1 MSAKS
6 AEEEKRPTWK
16 DRIIHMIA
24 SISVEPVMLL
34 DGLAYSNMVVLVENL
49 QIDKICHINLN
60 NSAEVCANVSQ
71 YPDVRKAQQQEV
83 SIFSMYNAII
93 MSIIPLFFILFMGA
107 WSDKYGRKVPLC
119 AAMLGH
125 TMYSAGYL
133 LNSWVWH
140 WPVEYLLIVGLL
152 ESLGGGAVSFL
163 TAANSYI
170 SDVTTE
176 ESRTSRVGLA
186 NSIWFLGGPIGTLLG
201 TYIYRAGGYQVL
213 FGTSLLMHITAALYI
228 IFLLPESHGPFA
240 DKKRLNKILVPKP
253 TLKLS
258 QSIIQVYGLS
268 RRKKNPLG
276 NTKSEVEKALDQ
288 ITIKKMIL
296 DFFNPQRFVDSF
308 RCTLRKREGNVRIY
322 ILMLI
327 LANLLRKIGRGAYMY
342 LFTRTVL
349 DWGPADYG
357 VWVTYK
363 NIVTT
368 LGSLVAVPVLSTGL
382 QVSDSVL
389 AMVGSLSSVLDYVLY
404 GLVSPS
410 AAFLIWLAPI
420 SAMLV
425 NSGAIAIRALLS
437 KFVASDEIGKVS
449 AVLGALDGVMPM
461 VSFSLYTAVYHSSVA
476 VFPGAQFFF
485 GAGVNSLMAL
495 IFVLI
500 IFMDHTKQYD
510 VETAVPPSPSGPV
523 VEKNLVIRKNSD
535 WLYDEDNNNK
545 MRIATILLSALNFSI
560 EVPLM
565 ERTLSQKS
573 NRQNKTAKT
582 MDVIEEGS
590 REGSEERDV
599 HETAVAQVVCTE
611 KEKSRPKIGWPIPI
625 NGKEVVKREKSDE
638 GISEDM
644 TDEHDIDYNEKNSSN
659 GKDNRAFIRDDSD

>member
-1 MSAKS
+1 MSTRS
-6 AEEEKRPTWK
+6 EEEERKPTWK
-16 DRIIHMIA
+16 ERVIHVIA
-24 SISVEPVMLL
+24 STSVEPVMLL
-34 DGLAYSNMVVLVENL
+34 DGLAFSNMVVLVENL
-49 QIDKICHINLN
+49 QMDKICHITLN
-60 NSAEVCANVSQ
+60 HTAEVCANISQ

-93 MSIIPLFFILFMGA
+93 MSVIPLFFILFMGA

-140 WPVEYLLIVGLL
+140 WPVEYLLVVGLL

-186 NSIWFLGGPIGTLLG
+186 NSIWFLGGPIGTLMG
-201 TYIYRAGGYQVL
+201 TYIYRAAGYQVL
-213 FGTSLLMHITAALYI
+213 FGTSLLMHIIATLYI

-240 DKKRLNKILVPKP
+240 DKKRLSKVLAPKP
-253 TLKLS
+253 TYKLRH
-258 QSIIQVYGLS
+258 SIIQVYGLS
-268 RRKKNPLG
+268 RRKKN
-276 NTKSEVEKALDQ
+276 TESEVQRALDE
-288 ITIKKMIL
+288 ITVKKMIL
-296 DFFNPQRFVDSF
+296 DFFNPQRFIDSF
-308 RCTLRKREGNVRIY
+308 RSTLRKREGNVRIY
-322 ILMLI
+322 ILLLI
-327 LANLLRKIGRGAYMY
+327 AANLLRKIGRGAYMY

-363 NIVTT
+363 NIVATV
-368 LGSLVAVPVLSTGL
+368 GSLVAVPVLSAGL

-389 AMVGSLSSVLDYVLY
+389 AMVGALSSVLDYVLY

-410 AAFLIWLAPI
+410 AQFLIWLAPI

-437 KFVASDEIGKVS
+437 KYVAPDELGKVS

-461 VSFSLYTAVYHSSVA
+461 LSFSLYTAVYHSTVA
-476 VFPGAQFFF
+476 VFPGAQFYF
-485 GAGVNSLMAL
+485 GAAVNCLMAF
-495 IFVLI
+495 IFAFI
-500 IFMDHTKQYD
+500 ILSDKTKQYD
-510 VETAVPPSPSGPV
+510 VETAKIAPPTGPV
-523 VEKNLVIRKNSD
+523 VEKNLVVHTDSN
-535 WLYDEDNNNK
+535 WLYDDYNNYK
-545 MRIATILLSALNFSI
+545 MRISTILLSAINFSI

-565 ERTLSQKS
+565 ERTLSRKS
-573 NRQNKTAKT
+573 NLVNKRPERTKP
-582 MDVIEEGS
+582 MNIIGEGS
-590 REGSEERDV
+590 RENSEERDV
-599 HETAVAQVVCTE
+599 PENVEAR
-611 KEKSRPKIGWPIPI
+611 KERSV
-625 NGKEVVKREKSDE
+625 NGKVGWSVSVESKENAKRQKSDE
-638 GISEDM
+638 GISK
-644 TDEHDIDYNEKNSSN
+644 DISEEENFESNEEK
-659 GKDNRAFIRDDSD
+659 GDNDGTVNKAYESD